1 MPRMAR
7 LVVPAYPHHVTQRGS
22 RRQTTFFEDADY
34 QMYMKLLCERKEKV
48 GVEIWAYCLMPNHVH
63 FVAVP
68 ESEDGL
74 ASMFGV
80 VHHRYSMY
88 ANSKNGWRGHLWQE
102 RFYSSVMDEA
112 HLVAAVR
119 YIELNPVRAG
129 LCSCAEHWRWSSV
142 HAHLTGAPDML
153 VATTPMLQRVSDWR
167 KFLVETGAKEQEEE
181 LWRQTKTGRPAGDKD
196 FVRKLE
202 ELTGKRL
209 GQRKPG
215 PKSKELGSLSP

>member
-1 MPRMAR
+1 
-7 LVVPAYPHHVTQRGS
+7 
-22 RRQTTFFEDADY
+22 
-34 QMYMKLLCERKEKV
+34 
-48 GVEIWAYCLMPNHVH
+48 
-63 FVAVP
+63 
-68 ESEDGL
+68 
-74 ASMFGV
+74 
-80 VHHRYSMY
+80 MY

-181 LWRQTKTGRPAGDKD
+181 LRRQTKTGRPAGDKD